1 MFARV
6 CRPLGLILF
15 GLGFILAWDSWGRCE
30 EKQLIND
37 SLKSEFNSATVKR
50 RDLITG
56 VHPPQDK
63 EDQKVMEVMA
73 KWYVQRVTLNAI
85 NRSNPAEMA
94 KYHDELERELIGPL
108 VNPNSNA
115 PKGNKVFVDQL
126 GKHLAASLKAVLV
139 LDFDDNR
146 SAILNA
152 ALMLPA
158 IARLKQ
164 EEVGDLLVELM
175 KDKDRH
181 DIVKLYAAK
190 AMREFFPAHL
200 VVFADDPKNKEFQLK
215 FKRDSERLQALVN
228 FMKREG
234 PPPADDGQREV
245 TLYLRREAVISL
257 ARIGVPAL
265 SALKKNAVVEGP
277 AAYELLRVL
286 VKTGKDAYDPPPSLS
301 ERVEA
306 AVGLCQL
313 KDPGGDADYDPRMAI
328 YAVGLC
334 FLDYATEYANDYLKF
349 SERYEKNP
357 KGADTTKIPKMPW
370 KIQSERFKQGAK
382 EFVTDAPKGSTAQK
396 NAQRLERDLSKIADS
411 MKAYKPVTLDELIIF
426 RKVVNEL
433 APKTGQLYKLKG
445 PQIDP
450 ASLQAGAA
458 DAQ

>member
-30 EKQLIND
+30 EKQLINEG
-37 SLKSEFNSATVKR
+37 LKGQFHDQAASTKR
-50 RDLITG
+50 RELITG
-56 VHPPQDK
+56 VREPQGK
-63 EDQKVMEVMA
+63 EDQKIMDVMA

-85 NRSNPAEMA
+85 NRSNPKEMA
-94 KYHDELERELIGPL
+94 NYHDELERELISQLLSTSAG
-108 VNPNSNA
+108 
-115 PKGNKVFVDQL
+115 KGNTEFVKQL
-126 GKHLAASLKAVLV
+126 GKHLAASLKEVLV

-190 AMREFFPAHL
+190 AMREFFPAYL
-200 VVFADDPKNKEFQLK
+200 VGLADEPKKVQPK

-228 FMKREG
+228 FIKREG
-234 PPPADDGQREV
+234 APPADDGEREV
-245 TLYLRREAVISL
+245 ARYLRREAVISL
-257 ARIGVPAL
+257 ASIKVPAL
-265 SALKKNAVVEGP
+265 SALKKNGVVEGP

-306 AVGLCQL
+306 ALGLCYL
-313 KDPGGDADYDPRMAI
+313 KDPLGDAGYDSSVAI
-328 YAVGLC
+328 YGVGLC
-334 FLDYATEYANDYLKF
+334 FLDYATEYSKDYLNF
-349 SERYEKNP
+349 REREGKNA
-357 KGADTTKIPKMPW
+357 KTADSKIPTMPW
-370 KIQSERFKQGAK
+370 RIQSERFKQGAK
-382 EFVTDAPKGSTAQK
+382 ELVADAPKGTDAQK
-396 NAQRLERDLSKIADS
+396 KAQVLERDLSKIADS

-426 RKVVNEL
+426 RKMVNNTL

-458 DAQ
+458 DAP